1 MDPIK
6 LRRQVVSTP
15 IRSGRAIINNLPEY
29 VEIPFPQ
36 TLEEY
41 DALLRDKRFLYAP
54 QVGEDIW
61 RKLYEKFK
69 GPRDYDFINWMPAQT
84 QKMNIAIHEQ
94 RQKAIQVKPVS
105 QPLTQKQRYEKR
117 LEQEAKKRI
126 SEQRFETAVQAKI
139 QQLTPAGSSLN

>member
-6 LRRQVVSTP
+6 VNMMYGGEIVV
-15 IRSGRAIINNLPEY
+15 
-29 VEIPFPQ
+29 PFPQ
-36 TLEEY
+36 TQQEY
-41 DALLRDKRFLYAP
+41 ESVLGELAGSS

-61 RKLYEKFK
+61 RRLYEKFK
-69 GPRDYDFINWMPAQT
+69 GPTDYDFIKWMPAQT